1 MNYLPHV
8 YLFSLCLP
16 SFVVSTFRIF
26 HLSVFPGW
34 DISNRWKK
42 KKVTFSHFMHLIIF
56 FCCHLARLYFF
67 FFRGAS
73 SWLFSYNVRYF
84 LPNHYFDVIFI
95 CSLFVENSSRFR
107 TVITFFYQRA
117 ENRFCLTYK
126 YLLFDGYISSSLLCV
141 WVIDNMVCYSINIF
155 MTAVEPMMCWETL
168 IIFQG
173 KQRCSFS
180 WEKILIYE
188 RFCFNVFLLEIYF
201 FSVQV
206 LIGHATSTTLTM
218 SAVFSGFEWDP

>member
-1 MNYLPHV
+1 MFICSVCASHLLSFPH
-8 YLFSLCLP
+8 LESFICQFSQ
-16 SFVVSTFRIF
+16 VEIF
-26 HLSVFPGW
+26 PT
-34 DISNRWKK
+34 DEKK
-42 KKVTFSHFMHLIIF
+42 KKSLSVTLCIWSSSSVVIWQDCI
-56 FCCHLARLYFF
+56 FF